1 MRKESIDNNYMIAEG
16 DYLFEIKKDMCR
28 NIYIFYGN
36 VMLKFC
42 KDVILLITK
51 AGLHNLT

>member
-1 MRKESIDNNYMIAEG
+1 MIAEG

-51 AGLHNLT
+51 TGLHNLTWLYC